1 MTRVFVV
8 QDSDLSS
15 VEPLSYSTTN
25 SQVNMAR
32 NVTKKDNKNSNFAKE
47 NDVPNLRIFKKT
59 TIFPSRDENTYSKN
73 TPNRDLINNNL
84 SNNIDYENNNLDE
97 SLQLERTNN
106 EERSRNRAEIFRSL
120 ISGSPVD
127 VSWVKGFLY
136 TLGIII
142 ISFPSTFLYTLVPAH
157 DLIRYPEFWYEILFH
172 GTILNTFRSIAFCLP
187 ASWFMN
193 IKQMREV
200 RTLVTVCM
208 VSNLVNTSWIVVS
221 YYFWT
226 HALLFQ
232 YPIPFIGYGLY
243 GTETIIHITVLFLRY
258 PKRWRQDDVYK
269 RRMKFFVII
278 IQYIIILDLANT
290 VVTQILKEYQNQY
303 QPIIGLLFPLNREL
317 ILLIFPRFIGKT
329 ANGDDTGAD
338 IILNYAV
345 SAQHTIFLCHNLGSF
360 TTNITSWVLMSVDF
374 SLNILLCLRIVWR
387 KKRKRDQVDEQ
398 ILTLQ
403 HLETYE
409 LAEFHA
415 PLAFLLI
422 FVLAYYGP
430 NSTLFGNISN
440 TYWGFTP
447 IENIDETIQNMF
459 IFFLVDF
466 SSTVVSAILLRS
478 FCKINLWKVFLVIQ
492 KEFGVTFCAILGD
505 FVLLVSILIKLY
517 SIYLCDIYK
526 HFA

>member
-8 QDSDLSS
+8 QDGDLSS
-15 VEPLSYSTTN
+15 IRPLSYSSMN

-32 NVTKKDNKNSNFAKE
+32 NVTKQDNKHSKYPQE
-47 NDVPNLRIFKKT
+47 NDAPNLKFFKKT
-59 TIFPSRDENTYSKN
+59 TIYPSRDDNTYSVN
-73 TPNRDLINNNL
+73 TSNRGLISNNL
-84 SNNIDYENNNLDE
+84 SNNIDYENNHLDE
-97 SLQLERTNN
+97 SLQLEKTNN

-120 ISGSPVD
+120 ISGSSVD
-127 VSWVKGFLY
+127 VSWFKGFLY

-193 IKQMREV
+193 IKQMREA

-208 VSNLVNTSWIVVS
+208 VSNLVNTSWIAVS

-226 HALLFQ
+226 HVLLFQ

-243 GTETIIHITVLFLRY
+243 GTETLIHITVLFLRY
-258 PKRWRQDDVYK
+258 PKRWRQDDVFK

-290 VVTQILKEYQNQY
+290 VVTQILKEFQNQY
-303 QPIIGLLFPLNREL
+303 QPIIGLLFPINREL

-329 ANGDDTGAD
+329 ANGDDTAAD

-374 SLNILLCLRIVWR
+374 TLNILLCLQIVWR
-387 KKRKRDQVDEQ
+387 KKRKREP
-398 ILTLQ
+398 ISTLQ
-403 HLETYE
+403 HLATYE

-430 NSTLFGNISN
+430 NATLFGNISN
-440 TYWGFTP
+440 NYWGFTP
-447 IENIDETIQNMF
+447 IENIGETIQNMF

-466 SSTVVSAILLRS
+466 SSTVVSAILLKS
-478 FCKINLWKVFLVIQ
+478 FCMINLWKVFLVIQ

-505 FVLLVSILIKLY
+505 FVLLVSILIRFY
-517 SIYLCDIYK
+517 RIYWKYIMNVLT
-526 HFA
+526 